1 MKGAWHEQRKESDRP
16 ESTFCRT
23 SGKTPLGSSKI
34 RIPEQQIA
42 DDLASGAPQNK
53 DGTISLVAYAAWML
67 KEMSRGE

>member
-1 MKGAWHEQRKESDRP
+1 MSNGNSPVDPNRLTVEQA
-16 ESTFCRT
+16 
-23 SGKTPLGSSKI
+23 SKLLSAVARI

-42 DDLASGAPQNK
+42 EDLASGAPQNQ